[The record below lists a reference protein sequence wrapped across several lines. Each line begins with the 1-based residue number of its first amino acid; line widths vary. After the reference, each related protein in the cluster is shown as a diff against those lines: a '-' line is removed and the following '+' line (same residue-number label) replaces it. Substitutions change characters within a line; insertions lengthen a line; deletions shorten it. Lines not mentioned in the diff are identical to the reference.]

1 MAKIKYNIKL
11 WADTAANLATDK
23 SVYKE
28 NDFIFATDSGVL
40 KKGDGVK
47 TYADLVSIGAVAAW
61 GDITDKPST
70 FKPSAHDHTLA
81 QVNGLQTALDGKAA
95 EGHSH
100 AWASITGKPST
111 FAPSAHNHAW
121 ADITAKPVVIASGA
135 TQAEARTAIG
145 AGTGNSNLEIGTTA
159 STAKV
164 GNYQPTWAQVTGKP
178 TTFAPSA
185 HDHAVVADGTTDL
198 EAAETL
204 QGLAEALSARIADLD
219 NRVGLLEEAPAG

>member
-47 TYADLVSIGAVAAW
+47 TYADLGSIGAGAAW

-70 FKPSAHDHTLA
+70 FKPSAHDHTFA

-100 AWASITGKPST
+100 NWASITGKPST
-111 FAPSAHNHAW
+111 FAPSAH
-121 ADITAKPVVIASGA
+121 
-135 TQAEARTAIG
+135 
-145 AGTGNSNLEIGTTA
+145 
-159 STAKV
+159 
-164 GNYQPTWAQVTGKP
+164 
-178 TTFAPSA
+178 
-185 HDHAVVADGTTDL
+185 DHAVVADETTDL
-198 EAAETL
+198 EAAATL

-219 NRVGLLEEAPAG
+219 GRVALIEETPAG